1 MLKQKAGEYAGAI
14 WNALNGTDGMTAKE
28 LKKNTAKLE
37 EKSKLTDKDLFLGL
51 GWLLREEKI
60 SVQEL
65 EDGELFVKLI

>member
-14 WNALNGTDGMTAKE
+14 WKTLNGTDGMTTKE
-28 LKKNTAKLE
+28 LKKNTTKLE
-37 EKSKLTDKDLFLGL
+37 EKIKLTDKDLFLGL

-65 EDGELFVKLI
+65 EDGELFVTLI